1 MVKTFNN
8 PSVIIIVNNP
18 FSLRDYKR
26 YGIKILERNMINTVI
41 WEVDNVYHKIPES
54 VSLKYTMKKSDNL
67 LNIENF
73 KSKKEITSAIENI
86 TKNTVV
92 LICFHYRPL
101 YRKIYSSLSKRGI
114 HFGFISVNPI
124 QEIPNSFKLVSR
136 YASLMDSKFVSRLVT
151 KLFQLLPP
159 KLFSIDYP
167 NFKIVGGLVTEKEKK
182 FPINTN
188 TKLIYSHSFD
198 YDNFIEENVNQPKNE
213 NNDLY
218 AVFLDQAITY
228 HPDLILNSGSG
239 DAVDF
244 EYFPLIESFFK
255 SFEKNNGIKLVVA
268 THPRVDY
275 AKFPFSFGTRER
287 KNISTIELIKNASV
301 VLAHASTSLNYAVM
315 YKKPII
321 LLNSRSFKKAFYT
334 KIVAVGEELKISPS
348 YLENLVFE
356 KTNLKLSDTE
366 IKDYK
371 SYVDKYIKNPQS
383 KNINGWE
390 IFAEYCKNVKHE

>member
-1 MVKTFNN
+1 VKTSNN
-8 PSVIIIVNNP
+8 PSVILIVDDP

-26 YGIKILERNMINTVI
+26 YGIKIFQQNMINIVI
-41 WEVDNVYHKIPES
+41 WEVDNVFHKVPEKL
-54 VSLKYTMKKSDNL
+54 SLKYAMTKSENYRD
-67 LNIENF
+67 IVNF
-73 KSKKEITSAIENI
+73 KSKEEIKAAIRI
-86 TKNTVV
+86 IRKNTVV
-92 LICFHYRPL
+92 LICFQYQPL
-101 YRKIYSSLSKRGI
+101 HRIIYSSLSKRGVY
-114 HFGFISVNPI
+114 FGFISVNPI
-124 QEIPNSFKLVSR
+124 QEIPNSVNLVRR
-136 YASLMDSKFVSRLVT
+136 YASLMDSKFVSRLTT

-159 KLFSIDYP
+159 KLFSINYP
-167 NFKIVGGLVTEKEKK
+167 NFKIVGGLVTEKEIK
-182 FPINTN
+182 FPVNRT

-198 YDNFIEENVNQPKNE
+198 YDKFIEENVNQPKNK

-228 HPDLILNSGSG
+228 HPDIILNTGG
-239 DAVDF
+239 GEAVDF

-255 SFEKNNGIKLVVA
+255 SFEKNNGIKIVVA

-287 KNISTIELIKNASV
+287 KNISTIDLIKNASV
-301 VLAHASTSLNYAVM
+301 VLAHASTSLNYAVI

-321 LLNSRSFKKAFYT
+321 LLNSRSFKKAFYH

-348 YLENLVFE
+348 FLENLVLK
-356 KTNLKLSDTE
+356 KTNIKLSDIE
-366 IKDYK
+366 IKNYK

-390 IFAEYCKNVKHE
+390 IFAEYCKNFKHE